1 MQILALA
8 DDLSGANEVAA
19 ILAGLPDR
27 SRAVDAQDARSARP
41 RSTTVHLGFS
51 VASAGAAEV
60 TVVDTDNRR
69 RTGAQAAEH
78 LRRMLTSTP
87 GVAEAVGL
95 LFLKFDSLLRGNIG
109 QQLQAAQ
116 EVAPVLF
123 CPAVPGLGR
132 TVREGVLRIDGCPLH
147 QSGLWN
153 AEAHP
158 PASTVA
164 AQLSPAPTRT
174 LDVETVRGAHL
185 KAALSQ
191 AAEAGAVAVCDAE
204 SPADL
209 ERLAAVGLELGFV
222 LAGAAG
228 LAAAAAARLPA
239 GSTPTA
245 VTGTHPDRRET
256 LFILGTASAAAR
268 RQADRLEASG
278 VPVHRLRPEQIDGFP
293 LEHDGTVAVTVDG
306 PVDPSHSTTV
316 TTALTGLAMRHH
328 ADRHLVLSGGE
339 TAQAVLAALHI
350 SELVPLIQAHPGA
363 VVSAAAGG
371 RLVTTRPGSYGA
383 PTSLLDILTTMNL
396 LQDTTRKVPS

>member
-1 MQILALA
+1 VQILALA

-27 SRAVDAQDARSARP
+27 SRTMDAQNVRSTRP
-41 RSTTVHLGFS
+41 RSVTVHLGPS
-51 VASAGAAEV
+51 VASAGVAEV

-69 RTGAQAAEH
+69 RTGEQAAEH
-78 LRRMLTSTP
+78 LRQMLTSLP
-87 GVAEAVGL
+87 GVADAEGL
-95 LFLKFDSLLRGNIG
+95 LFLKFDSLLRGGIG
-109 QQLQAAQ
+109 QQLQAAH

-164 AQLSPAPTRT
+164 AQLSPATTRT

-191 AAEAGAVAVCDAE
+191 AAAAGAVAVCDAE

-209 ERLAAVGLELGFV
+209 DRLVAVGLELGFV
-222 LAGAAG
+222 LAGSAG

-245 VTGTHPDRRET
+245 TTSTDSDRRET

-268 RQADRLEASG
+268 CQADRLEASG
-278 VPVHRLRPEQIDGFP
+278 VPVHRLRPEQIVGFP
-293 LEHDGTVAVTVDG
+293 LEHHGTVAVTVEG
-306 PVDPSHSTTV
+306 PVDPSLSTGV
-316 TTALTGLAMRHH
+316 TTALTRLAVRHH

-339 TAQAVLAALHI
+339 TAQAVLKALNI
-350 SELVPLIQAHPGA
+350 FDLVPLVQAHPGA
-363 VVSAAAGG
+363 VVSAANG
-371 RLVTTRPGSYGA
+371 RLITTRPGSYGA